1 MTNTGNGIIIE
12 ENILRVALVPRVS
25 TDEQVRK
32 GDSLDAQEDAL
43 IKYANEN
50 NMKIVKIY
58 RDEGHSA
65 RKPVLKRPV
74 MLELLEDVRQ
84 GKVDRILVTKLDR
97 WFRNVEQYYA
107 VQPILDKYNV
117 AWQAILENY
126 ETATADGRFKVNIML
141 SVAEN
146 ESDRTSERIKF
157 VFDAK
162 LANKEVFFKLPFGY
176 TTQEIDGVKRAVK
189 DPETQH
195 IVEDFFQLAQA
206 TSIRWAAEEMNR
218 KYDRVH
224 PYKFWWGI
232 TKREL
237 YTGTYK
243 GIEDFA
249 PAYITKQEFEDLNNK
264 RKVIKKTQDNRVYIF
279 TGLLSCPKCGRR
291 LAGKYVTSSSKQEYM
306 YYRCAAKLSG
316 TCDFTIAT
324 EKHIEKYL
332 LKNIRS
338 EMEQFVLS
346 AEAEPKEEKKGK
358 PKKSETEKLQERL
371 RRLNVAF
378 FAGNMDDEEYA
389 EQTQTLKAQIAKAQ
403 AEEVK
408 AEKPVDTEAV
418 KAFLATDFEGLYET
432 LTKEERRTLW
442 RSVVDEIVL
451 DGTEPVG
458 IKFKA

>member
-1 MTNTGNGIIIE
+1 M
-12 ENILRVALVPRVS
+12 PRVS

-50 NMKIVKIY
+50 NMKIVGIY

-74 MLELLEDVRQ
+74 MLELLEDVKA
-84 GKVDRILVTKLDR
+84 GKIDCILFTKLDR

-117 AWQAILENY
+117 SWKAILENY
-126 ETATADGRFKVNIML
+126 ETTTADGRLKVNIML

-146 ESDRTSERIKF
+146 ESDRLSERVRF

-162 LANKEVFFKLPFGY
+162 LANKEVFFNLPLGY
-176 TTQEIDGVKRAVK
+176 TTEEVDGVRRAVK

-195 IVEDFFQLAQA
+195 IVEDFFRRAQA
-206 TSIRWAAEEMNR
+206 TSIRQAAEEMNI
-218 KYDRVH
+218 KYDRTH
-224 PYKFWWGI
+224 PYKYWWHI

-249 PAYITKQEFEDLNNK
+249 PAYITKEQYEELNNK
-264 RKVIKKTQDNRVYIF
+264 NKTIKKAQKNRVYIF
-279 TGLLSCPKCGRR
+279 TGMLRCPNCGRR
-291 LAGKYVTSSSKQEYM
+291 LGGKYCTSGNGQRTEYM
-306 YYRCAAKLSG
+306 YYRCMAKLSG
-316 TCDFTIAT
+316 GCDFKTVT
-324 EKHIEKYL
+324 EINIEKYL
-332 LKNIRS
+332 LKNVRR
-338 EMEQFVLS
+338 EMEELILS
-346 AEAEPKEEKKGK
+346 AEAEPTAEQAK
-358 PKKSETEKLQERL
+358 PKKSEVEKLNEKL

-378 FAGNMDDEEYA
+378 FAGNMTDEEYT
-389 EQTQTLKAQIAKAQ
+389 EQTKAIKEQIAQAQ

-408 AEKPVDTEAV
+408 AEKPVDTEV
-418 KAFLATDFEGLYET
+418 IKAFLATDFEGIYET
-432 LTKEERRTLW
+432 LTKEERRRLW
-442 RSVVDEIVL
+442 RSVIDEILL
-451 DGTEPVG
+451 DGTEPAG

>member
-1 MTNTGNGIIIE
+1 MSKTE
-12 ENILRVALVPRVS
+12 DNILRVALVPRVS
-25 TDEQVRK
+25 TDEQVQK

-43 IKYANEN
+43 VKYANEN

-65 RKPVLKRPV
+65 RKPVLKRPI
-74 MLELLEDVRQ
+74 MLELLEDVKA
-84 GKVDRILVTKLDR
+84 GKIDRILVTKLDR

-107 VQPILDKYNV
+107 VQRILDKHNV
-117 AWQAILENY
+117 AWQTILENY

-176 TTQEIDGVKRAVK
+176 TTKEIDGVRRAVK
-189 DPETQH
+189 DPKTQH
-195 IVEDFFQLAQA
+195 IVEDFFQRAMA
-206 TSIRWAAEEMNR
+206 TSIRVAAEEMNL

-224 PYKFWWGI
+224 PYKFWWQI
-232 TKREL
+232 TKREI
-237 YTGTYK
+237 YTGVYK

-249 PAYITKQEFEDLNNK
+249 PAYITKEEFDELNNK
-264 RKVIKKTQDNRVYIF
+264 NKTIRKTKNNRIYIF
-279 TGLLSCPKCGRR
+279 TGLLRCPKCGKR
-291 LAGKYVTSSSKQEYM
+291 LCGKYCTSGRGYNKEYM
-306 YYRCAAKLSG
+306 YYRCVGKLAG
-316 TCDFTIAT
+316 TCDFKIVT
-324 EKHIEKYL
+324 EKNIEEYL
-332 LKNIRS
+332 LENLRS
-338 EMEQFVLS
+338 KMEQYVLS
-346 AEAEPKEEKKGK
+346 TEAAPNEKKKAK
-358 PKKSETEKLQERL
+358 PKKSEVEKLQEKL
-371 RRLNVAF
+371 RRTNVAF

-389 EQTQTLKAQIAKAQ
+389 EQTKYLKEQIAKAQ
-403 AEEVK
+403 ADEAKE
-408 AEKPVDTEAV
+408 EKPVDTEAV

>member
-1 MTNTGNGIIIE
+1 MTNARNGIIVE

-25 TDEQVRK
+25 TDEQVKK

-43 IKYANEN
+43 VRYANEN
-50 NMKIVKIY
+50 NMKIVGIY

-74 MLELLEDVRQ
+74 MLELLEDVKA
-84 GKVDRILVTKLDR
+84 GKIDRILVTKLDR

-107 VQPILDKYNV
+107 VQRILDKYNV
-117 AWQAILENY
+117 AWQAILESY
-126 ETATADGRFKVNIML
+126 ETASADGRFKVNIML

-162 LANKEVFFKLPFGY
+162 LANKEAFFKLPFGY
-176 TTQEIDGVKRAVK
+176 TKEKIDGVSRAVK

-195 IVEDFFQLAQA
+195 IVEDFFERALA
-206 TSIRWAAEEMNR
+206 TSIRQAAEEMNR

-243 GIEDFA
+243 GLEDFA
-249 PAYITKQEFEDLNNK
+249 PAYITKEEFEDLNNK
-264 RKVIKKTQDNRVYIF
+264 NKTIKKTQQNRTYIF
-279 TGLLSCPKCGRR
+279 TGLLKCPKCGRR
-291 LAGKYVTSSSKQEYM
+291 LGGKYTTSGNGQEYM
-306 YYRCAAKLSG
+306 YYRCAAKLAG
-316 TCDFTIAT
+316 NCDFNIAA
-324 EKHIEKYL
+324 EISIEKFL
-332 LKNIRS
+332 LANVRK
-338 EMEQFVLS
+338 EMEEFVLS
-346 AEAEPKEEKKGK
+346 AEAEPKEEKKTK
-358 PKKSETEKLQERL
+358 PKKSEVEKLQEKL
-371 RRLNVAF
+371 RRTNVAF
-378 FAGNMDDEEYA
+378 FAGNMTDEEYS
-389 EQTQTLKAQIAKAQ
+389 ELTKDLKAQIAKAQ
-403 AEEVK
+403 AEEAK

-418 KAFLATDFEGLYET
+418 KAFLATDFESIYET
-432 LTKEERRTLW
+432 LDKEERRRLW
-442 RSVVDEIVL
+442 RSVIDEIVL

-458 IKFKA
+458 IKVKA

>member
-1 MTNTGNGIIIE
+1 MRKIE
-12 ENILRVALVPRVS
+12 DNILRVALVPRVS

-43 IKYANEN
+43 VKFATEN
-50 NMKIVKIY
+50 NMKIVGIY

-74 MLELLEDVRQ
+74 MLQLLEDVKA
-84 GKVDRILVTKLDR
+84 GKIDRILVTKLDR

-107 VQPILDKYNV
+107 VQPILDKHNV
-117 AWQAILENY
+117 AWQAILESY

-162 LANKEVFFKLPFGY
+162 LAKKECYFKLPLGY
-176 TTQEIDGVKRAVK
+176 TTEMIDGVRRVVK

-195 IVEDFFQLAQA
+195 IVEDFFQRAMA
-206 TSIRWAAEEMNR
+206 TSIRQAAEEMNL

-249 PAYITKQEFEDLNNK
+249 PAYITKEEWEDLNNK
-264 RKVIKKTQDNRVYIF
+264 RKTIRKTQKNRVYMF
-279 TGLLSCPKCGRR
+279 TGLLHCPNCGRR
-291 LAGKYVTSSSKQEYM
+291 LGGKYCTSGHGYTNEYM
-306 YYRCAAKLSG
+306 YYRCMGKLAG
-316 TCDFTIAT
+316 TCDFKIVT
-324 EKHIEKYL
+324 EKNIEQYLLDNVREEMEKY
-332 LKNIRS
+332 
-338 EMEQFVLS
+338 VLS
-346 AEAEPKEEKKGK
+346 AEAEPNTGKKAK
-358 PKKSETEKLQERL
+358 PKKSEVEKLNEKL
-371 RRLNVAF
+371 RRVNVAF
-378 FAGNMDDEEYA
+378 FAGNMTDEDYA
-389 EQTQTLKAQIAKAQ
+389 KECKTIKAQITVAQ
-403 AEEVK
+403 QEE
-408 AEKPVDTEAV
+408 AREEKPVDTEAV
-418 KAFLATDFEGLYET
+418 KAFLETDFEKLYET
-432 LTKEERRTLW
+432 LAKEERRTLW

-451 DGTEPVG
+451 DGVEPVG
-458 IKFKA
+458 IKFRA

>member
-1 MTNTGNGIIIE
+1 MRKTEN
-12 ENILRVALVPRVS
+12 NILRVALLPRVS
-25 TDEQVRK
+25 TDEQVLR
-32 GDSLDAQEDAL
+32 GYSLQAQEDAL
-43 IKYANEN
+43 VEYANNN
-50 NMKIVKIY
+50 NMKIVGIY

-74 MLELLEDVRQ
+74 MLQLLEDVKA
-84 GKVDRILVTKLDR
+84 GKIDRILFIKLDR
-97 WFRNVEQYYA
+97 WFRNVSEYHTIQA
-107 VQPILDKYNV
+107 ILDKHNV
-117 AWQAILENY
+117 SWQAILEDYN
-126 ETATADGRFKVNIML
+126 TATADGRLKVNIML

-162 LANKEVFFKLPFGY
+162 LAKKECYFKLPLGY
-176 TTQEIDGVKRAVK
+176 TTEMVDGVRRVVK

-195 IVEDFFQLAQA
+195 IVEDFFQRAMA
-206 TSIRWAAEEMNR
+206 TSIRQAAEEMNL

-249 PAYITKQEFEDLNNK
+249 PAYITKEEWEDLNNK
-264 RKVIKKTQDNRVYIF
+264 RKTIRKTQKNRVYMF
-279 TGLLSCPKCGRR
+279 TGLLHCPNCGRR
-291 LAGKYVTSSSKQEYM
+291 LGGKYCTSGRGYDKEYM
-306 YYRCAAKLSG
+306 YYRCVGKLAG
-316 TCDFTIAT
+316 TCDFKIVT
-324 EKHIEKYL
+324 EKNIEQYL
-332 LKNIRS
+332 LENVRA
-338 EMEQFVLS
+338 EMEKFVLS
-346 AEAEPKEEKKGK
+346 AEAEPNAEQAK
-358 PKKSETEKLQERL
+358 PKKSDAEKLQERL

-378 FAGNMDDEEYA
+378 FAGNMTDEEYA
-389 EQTQTLKAQIAKAQ
+389 EQTTTIKDQIAKAQ

-418 KAFLATDFEGLYET
+418 KAFLETDFESIYET

-451 DGTEPVG
+451 DGVEPVG
-458 IKFKA
+458 IKIKA

>member
-1 MTNTGNGIIIE
+1 MTNTE
-12 ENILRVALVPRVS
+12 DNILRVALVPRVS
-25 TDEQVRK
+25 TDEQVQK

-43 IKYANEN
+43 VSFATKN

-107 VQPILDKYNV
+107 VQSILDKHNV
-117 AWQAILENY
+117 AWQTILENY

-157 VFDAK
+157 VFAAK
-162 LANKEVFFKLPFGY
+162 LARKEVFFKLPFGY
-176 TTQEIDGVKRAVK
+176 TTKEIDGVKRAVK
-189 DPETQH
+189 DPEAQH
-195 IVEDFFQLAQA
+195 IIEDFFKRAMA
-206 TSIRWAAEEMNR
+206 TSIRQAAEEMNR

-224 PYKFWWGI
+224 PYKFWWQI

-249 PAYITKQEFEDLNNK
+249 PAYITKEEFEELNNK
-264 RKVIKKTQDNRVYIF
+264 NKTIKKTQKERVYIF

-291 LAGKYVTSSSKQEYM
+291 LGGKYTTSRNGDEYM
-306 YYRCAAKLSG
+306 YYRCIRKLAG
-316 TCDFTIAT
+316 TCDFKTIT
-324 EKHIEKYL
+324 ERNLEKYL
-332 LKNIRS
+332 LANIRQ
-338 EMEQFVLS
+338 EMENYVLS
-346 AEAEPKEEKKGK
+346 AEAKPKEEKKVK
-358 PKKSETEKLQERL
+358 PKKSEVEKLQEKL
-371 RRLNVAF
+371 RRTNVAF

-418 KAFLATDFEGLYET
+418 KAFLATDFERLYET
-432 LTKEERRTLW
+432 LPKERRRSLW
-442 RSVVDEIVL
+442 RSVIDEIVL

>member
-1 MTNTGNGIIIE
+1 MTNTE
-12 ENILRVALVPRVS
+12 DNILRVALVPRVS

-43 IKYANEN
+43 VAFAKEN
-50 NMKIVKIY
+50 NMKIVGIY

-65 RKPVLKRPV
+65 RKPVLKRPI
-74 MLELLEDVRQ
+74 MLQLLEDVKA
-84 GKVDRILVTKLDR
+84 GKIDRILVTKLDR

-107 VQPILDKYNV
+107 VQQILDKYHV
-117 AWQAILENY
+117 SWQAILESY
-126 ETATADGRFKVNIML
+126 ETASADGRFKVNIML

-157 VFDAK
+157 VFGAK

-176 TTQEIDGVKRAVK
+176 TTKEIDGVNRAVK

-195 IVEDFFQLAQA
+195 IVEDFFQRAMA
-206 TSIRWAAEEMNR
+206 TSIRQAAEEMNL

-249 PAYITKQEFEDLNNK
+249 PAYITQEEFEELNNK
-264 RKVIKKTQDNRVYIF
+264 RKTIRKTKQNRVYIF
-279 TGLLSCPKCGRR
+279 TGLLRCPNCGRR
-291 LAGKYVTSSSKQEYM
+291 LGGKYCTSGRGYNNEYM
-306 YYRCAAKLSG
+306 YYRCMGKLAG
-316 TCDFTIAT
+316 TCDFKIVT
-324 EKHIEKYL
+324 EKNIEQYL
-332 LKNIRS
+332 LDHVRE
-338 EMEQFVLS
+338 EMENFVLS
-346 AEAEPKEEKKGK
+346 AEAEQKEEKKAK
-358 PKKSETEKLQERL
+358 PQKSEAEKLQERL
-371 RRLNVAF
+371 RRTNVAF
-378 FAGNMDDEEYA
+378 FAGNMTDEEYA
-389 EQTQTLKAQIAKAQ
+389 EQTKELKAQIAKAQ

-408 AEKPVDTEAV
+408 NEKPVDTEAV
-418 KAFLATDFEGLYET
+418 KAFLATDFEGIYET

>member
-1 MTNTGNGIIIE
+1 MKKTE

-25 TDEQVRK
+25 TDEQVRT
-32 GDSLDAQEDAL
+32 GDSLQAQEDAL
-43 IKYANEN
+43 VEYANNN
-50 NMKIVKIY
+50 NMKIVGIY

-74 MLELLEDVRQ
+74 MLQLLEDVKA
-84 GKVDRILVTKLDR
+84 GKIDRILVTKLDR

-107 VQPILDKYNV
+107 VQRILDKHNV

-157 VFDAK
+157 VFDSK
-162 LANKEVFFKLPFGY
+162 LAKKEVFFNLPLGY
-176 TTQEIDGVKRAVK
+176 TTEEIDGVRRAVK

-195 IVEDFFQLAQA
+195 IVEDFFSRAMA
-206 TSIRWAAEEMNR
+206 TSIRRAAEEMNA

-224 PYKFWWGI
+224 PYKYWWEI
-232 TKREL
+232 TKREI
-237 YTGTYK
+237 YTGVYK

-249 PAYITKQEFEDLNNK
+249 PAYISKEEFEELNNK
-264 RKVIKKTQDNRVYIF
+264 RKTIRKTQQNRVYIF
-279 TGLLSCPKCGRR
+279 AGLLSCPNCGRR
-291 LAGKYVTSSSKQEYM
+291 LGGKYCTSGTGKEYM
-306 YYRCAAKLSG
+306 YYRCVRKLAG
-316 TCDFTIAT
+316 TCDFKVVT
-324 EKHIEKYL
+324 EMNIEKYL
-332 LKNIRS
+332 LDNVREELEKL
-338 EMEQFVLS
+338 VLS
-346 AEAEPKEEKKGK
+346 SEAQPHEKKKGK
-358 PKKSETEKLQERL
+358 PKKSEVEKLNERL

-389 EQTQTLKAQIAKAQ
+389 EQTKTIKEQIARAQ
-403 AEEVK
+403 AEEIK
-408 AEKPVDTEAV
+408 AEKPVDTTAV
-418 KAFLATDFEGLYET
+418 KAFLATDYEAIYET
-432 LTKEERRTLW
+432 LTKEERRALW
-442 RSVVDEIVL
+442 RSVVDEIIL